1 MTLRTCQDCGD
12 TPIATRALCKRCQL
26 TRAAERNRAYR
37 ASVREGQATQARTEA
52 ARISAE
58 IDAHYARI
66 RRDRHLGVADCCAQ
80 AAGWA
85 ARPEHGGV
93 R

>member
-1 MTLRTCQDCGD
+1 MRRCHDCGA
-12 TPIATRALCKRCQL
+12 TLIATRSLCKRCQL
-26 TRAAERNRAYR
+26 LRAARRNRAYR
-37 ASVREGQATQARTEA
+37 ASAREGQATQARLEA

-66 RRDRHLGVADCCAQ
+66 RRDRHLDGADCYAQ
-80 AAGWA
+80 ASGWA